1 MQFDTSAEAAAA
13 EEGSLSA
20 ARGKP
25 RAVLAKAVKWPS
37 YQLARSARSHLTRTQ
52 LAVICTVVFLS
63 AAGVRLLHWQDKHVE
78 IVGGKTALGG
88 VFNRYQK
95 EARRMLDS
103 GGILFPRDPPA
114 VGDARMLV
122 HPPGYSI
129 LLAAIYRLG
138 GDPYE
143 WLWLM
148 QIVCDGAAA
157 LLVFLIAL
165 ELIDWRVAL
174 IAAMLVAISPHLAYY
189 SLVLSPD
196 SLAVVPLLI
205 AIHFFIRAY
214 KETRLMFIIA
224 AGALIGLSCWLR
236 ANALLLAPFL
246 AVVTLALFPRGNRL
260 RYAALLLGSA
270 MFVVSPITIRNLVVF
285 HHFIPVS
292 IAAGENLVV
301 GIGDYDPE
309 RRFGMPQSDRE
320 TRMKDAE
327 WNDRPDYAAS
337 LWTPDGIERDRVR
350 FARGVD
356 VIRSN
361 PGWFLGVMLLRAGF
375 MLRYNDS
382 SPHRWPQNTAVV
394 PVVSSEPPF
403 GHPVLTASAIE
414 QPGPHSPTVLV
425 MNGSVIPQSVALTD
439 DRQPA
444 WSSSPEEFVANGS
457 ALSQTAA
464 VTFVLES
471 QTLQI
476 AGDDSAYGDQFESAV
491 IPVSRDTDY
500 VLEIPVR
507 LVQGNMALK
516 ITSADRR
523 IACALATIAD
533 AEAEANGT
541 APEDAETGSAAAQNA
556 TVLQMPFASAKN
568 TQVRVVL
575 SNNVSANSRP
585 AVQVGRA
592 QVFEVGPTPYTLTR
606 FPRGIVRTL
615 QRNLF
620 TTSRMLPIVILGIA
634 FLALAR
640 RWTVLVTLLVV
651 PVYYLCAQA
660 ALSTEYRYI
669 LAIHYFLFVMAGVT
683 LGCFGAALSQASRW
697 VVAAISR
704 KH

>member
-1 MQFDTSAEAAAA
+1 MNLEKPTYLRVFGPVHDWLSDRLAAP
-13 EEGSLSA
+13 GL
-20 ARGKP
+20 RGAGVP
-25 RAVLAKAVKWPS
+25 IA
-37 YQLARSARSHLTRTQ
+37 SARKSRRIR
-52 LAVICTVVFLS
+52 LAVACAIIFLLAS
-63 AAGVRLLHWQDKHVE
+63 GVRLLHWQDKHVE
-78 IVGGKTALGG
+78 IVEGKTALGG

-103 GGILFPRDPPA
+103 GGILFPSEPPA
-114 VGDARMLV
+114 AGDARMLV

-138 GDPYE
+138 GDPYK
-143 WLWLM
+143 WLWLT

-157 LLVFLIAL
+157 LLVFLIAS

-189 SLVLSPD
+189 SLILSPD

-205 AIHFFIRAY
+205 AIHFFIRACR
-214 KETRLMFIIA
+214 ETRLMFIIA

-246 AVVTLALFPRGNRL
+246 ALLTLALFPRGHRL
-260 RYAALLLGSA
+260 RYSAVLLGSA

-320 TRMKDAE
+320 TRMKDVE
-327 WNDRPDYAAS
+327 WNGRPDYAAS

-361 PGWFLGVMLLRAGF
+361 PGWFLRVMLSRAGF

-394 PVVSSEPPF
+394 PVVFSEPPF
-403 GHPVLTASAIE
+403 GHPVLSASATE
-414 QPGPHSPTVLV
+414 QAGSHSPVVLV
-425 MNGSVIPQSVALTD
+425 LNGSVIPQSVALTD
-439 DRQPA
+439 ERQPA
-444 WSSSPEEFVANGS
+444 WSSSPEEFVANGN

-464 VTFVLES
+464 AVTFVRES
-471 QTLQI
+471 QALQI
-476 AGDDSAYGDQFESAV
+476 AGDDSAYADQFESAL

-541 APEDAETGSAAAQNA
+541 APEDTGTGPAAAEKM

-568 TQVRVVL
+568 THVRVVL
-575 SNNVSANSRP
+575 SNNGNANSRP
-585 AVQVGRA
+585 SVQVGRA
-592 QVFEVGPTPYTLTR
+592 QVFEAGPTPYTLTR

-634 FLALAR
+634 LLALAR

-651 PVYYLCAQA
+651 AVYYLCVQA

-669 LAIHYFLFVMAGVT
+669 LAIHYFLFVVAATTIYFG
-683 LGCFGAALSQASRW
+683 GAAILTTARRAYDLARRQ
-697 VVAAISR
+697 
-704 KH
+704 